1 MTVSSAGPDR
11 GSRQNLNRKQDR
23 DSGQSGRDDK
33 PEQREDARRGG
44 AQGRKQKSSQAEEK
58 PGKGVDKKDK
68 QEKPQNSEPKRAIP
82 ELSPDEWIK
91 VFNLLLRKFNGRTK
105 LGTLLYQKGDLFKGL
120 SHEDAAQWLKHSN
133 RFLTFE
139 KNGQIKFVAINYRD
153 ARACFK
159 YRKHNTDGCENDK
172 CPFFHICR
180 DFIAGSC
187 PWESNCHFNHSFH
200 SKSNAKVCSEAGL
213 QAFTDEEIRT
223 IVFRSTPVV
232 CSSFNKGGCREDC
245 PDLHVCSKYLRN
257 DCSDEDCKFGHKI
270 KGLEHNNWIL
280 ETFCMLKIAENTLC
294 KMVIVPKP
302 EGTVASGGKK
312 PSETPDDSAAR
323 DEKPQERASGMKK
336 SRSKE
341 HLLDNP
347 KLTIPTT
354 PQQQEP
360 EVNTAAN
367 KRQQKPK
374 TKVAKE
380 ERGAPERD
388 DYPSSI
394 PRAAAA
400 ADVEGGL
407 PFPRKDSAEPERDG
421 GPSER
426 IQRQRR
432 MAAAWEA
439 VISGSAA
446 HVGEGFPFLRQDTVE
461 PEHDGGPSER
471 SQSQRSKDAAWEAVT
486 SGSGGTEGK
495 LCGPLPFEAL
505 FNPFTAI

>member
-1 MTVSSAGPDR
+1 MTVSSTGPDR
-11 GSRQNLNRKQDR
+11 GSRQNLNRKQ
-23 DSGQSGRDDK
+23 
-33 PEQREDARRGG
+33 G

-58 PGKGVDKKDK
+58 PEKGVDKKDK

-105 LGTLLYQKGDLFKGL
+105 LGTLLSQNGDLFKGL
-120 SHEDAAQWLKHSN
+120 GHEDAAQWLKHSN

-139 KNGQIKFVAINYRD
+139 KNGQIKFVSINYKD

-159 YRKHNTDGCENDK
+159 YKKHNTDRCENDN
-172 CPFFHICR
+172 CPFFHICK

-187 PWESNCHFNHSFH
+187 PWESSCHFNHSFH
-200 SKSNAKVCSEAGL
+200 SKSNAKVCSEVDL
-213 QAFTDEEIRT
+213 QLFTDEEIRT

-270 KGLEHNNWIL
+270 KGVEHNNWIL
-280 ETFCMLKIAENTLC
+280 ETFHMQNVVENTLC
-294 KMVIVPKP
+294 KVVIAPKP
-302 EGTVASGGKK
+302 EGTEASGGKK
-312 PSETPDDSAAR
+312 PSEAPDDSATRGAR

-347 KLTIPTT
+347 KLAIPTS

-367 KRQQKPK
+367 KRQRKPK
-374 TKVAKE
+374 AKVAKE
-380 ERGAPERD
+380 ERGAPDRD

-400 ADVEGGL
+400 ADVWEGL
-407 PFPRKDSAEPERDG
+407 PFPRKDTAEPEGDG

-461 PEHDGGPSER
+461 PERDGGPSER
-471 SQSQRSKDAAWEAVT
+471 SQSQRSKAAALEAVT
-486 SGSGGTEGK
+486 GGSGGTEGK
-495 LCGPLPFEAL
+495 LCERMLFEAL